1 MSRMLDRVTL
11 AASLL
16 APHVG
21 LDWSRPRRRGATMI
35 STARIGA
42 LSEVVIQSVEPLEDA
57 SDPCGGLS
65 GWSRALQG
73 DFDPFPIRF
82 WAYTR
87 LTDAPAWAGL
97 RQAVHHRLLVLAQ
110 AHLLLSRRPLAEV
123 MSGLRLVDAD
133 SARHAVSLLTGR
145 DSRAEDM
152 PGLIA
157 DLHRPPAT
165 GPDHAVRQ
173 S

>member
-1 MSRMLDRVTL
+1 MSRILDRVTL

-16 APHVG
+16 APHVS
-21 LDWSRPRRRGATMI
+21 LDWSQPRRRGATMI
-35 STARIGA
+35 SIAPIGA
-42 LSEVVIQSVEPLEDA
+42 LSEVVIQSVEPMEA
-57 SDPCGGLS
+57 PADPCGGLS
-65 GWSRALQG
+65 AWSRVRQD

-97 RQAVHHRLLVLAQ
+97 RQAIHHRLLVLAQ
-110 AHLLLSRRPLAEV
+110 AHVLLSRRPLDEV
-123 MSGLRLVDAD
+123 LSGLYLTDKQ
-133 SARHAVSLLTGR
+133 SARHSVSLLTGR
-145 DSRAEDM
+145 DSRAGDLA
-152 PGLIA
+152 GLIA

-165 GPDHAVRQ
+165 GQDRTVRQ

>member
-1 MSRMLDRVTL
+1 MSRILDRVTL

-16 APHVG
+16 APHVA
-21 LDWSRPRRRGATMI
+21 LDWTTPRRRGATMM

-42 LSEVVIQSVEPLEDA
+42 LSDVVIQSVEPLEDFA
-57 SDPCGGLS
+57 DPCGGLS
-65 GWSRALQG
+65 AWSRVQNG

-87 LTDAPAWAGL
+87 LTDAQAWAGL

-110 AHLLLSRRPLAEV
+110 AHVLLSRRPLDEV
-123 MSGLRLVDAD
+123 MSGLHLTDRQ
-133 SARHAVSLLTGR
+133 SARHSVSLLTGR
-145 DSRAEDM
+145 DSMAGDLA
-152 PGLIA
+152 GLIA

-165 GPDHAVRQ
+165 GQDRTVRQ

>member
-16 APHVG
+16 APHVA
-21 LDWSRPRRRGATMI
+21 LDWSPPRPMGATMI
-35 STARIGA
+35 STAQIGG
-42 LSEVVIQSVEPLEDA
+42 LSEAVIQSAEPLEDPA
-57 SDPCGGLS
+57 DLCSGLS
-65 GWSRALQG
+65 GWSRVRQG

-87 LTDAPAWAGL
+87 LTDASAWAGL

-110 AHLLLSRRPLAEV
+110 AHLVLSRRPLEEV
-123 MSGLRLVDAD
+123 LSGLRMVDIG

-145 DSRAEDM
+145 DSHAEDLI
-152 PGLIA
+152 GLIT
-157 DLHRPPAT
+157 DLHRPPTT
-165 GPDHAVRQ
+165 GLGCTVKQ